1 MAATV
6 RDQIWRTILLTLL
19 LAVAVAAP
27 GVQQSDVQT
36 QPFTLKEN
44 VHLVVVPVIVK
55 DGDGHLVQDLTRDDF
70 RVFEDKK
77 QRSIQY
83 FSNELTPI
91 SALILLDTGM
101 SAKSLA
107 TVRSQLRSLSN
118 AFGPNDEAALY
129 FFDKHIRLGQDFTS
143 KTELIVEAVQKEGQE
158 GRAEE
163 TGPAM
168 LGGPLA
174 GSPIINGVNVDNPGS
189 APTLSAPISKSIHDA
204 LYEAAQQLRY
214 RPEGRRRLVLILSD
228 GAGGGNTFSY
238 QKMINAL
245 EVARVTVYAVSF
257 SAGWAAKRAD
267 LLARVAH
274 DTGGDIAYVRR
285 SSGLDSAC
293 FLFTDESRNAYV
305 LGFTPSVAD
314 GKFHDISVR
323 VSRPGVK
330 LVARNRFFAPP
341 LK

>member
-1 MAATV
+1 MAV
-6 RDQIWRTILLTLL
+6 
-19 LAVAVAAP
+19 VGSGP
-27 GVQQSDVQT
+27 PQSGDQT

-44 VHLVVVPVIVK
+44 VHLVIVPVSVK
-55 DGDGHLVQDLTRDDF
+55 DRDGRLVPDLTRDDF
-70 RVFEDKK
+70 RVFEDGK
-77 QRSIQY
+77 QRPVQY

-91 SALILLDTGM
+91 SALVLLDTGM

-118 AFGPNDEAALY
+118 AFGPSDEVALY

-143 KTELIVEAVQKEGQE
+143 KTDLIVDAVEREAKAGRVEGK
-158 GRAEE
+158 
-163 TGPAM
+163 GPGV

-174 GSPIINGVNVDNPGS
+174 GSSPTINGVNVDNPGS
-189 APTLSAPISKSIHDA
+189 APTLSAPITKSIHDA

-214 RPEGRRRLVLILSD
+214 RPEDRRRIVLILSD

-245 EVARVTVYAVSF
+245 EVAKATVYAVSF

-267 LLARVAH
+267 LLARVAR

-285 SSGLDSAC
+285 SSGLDAAC
-293 FLFTDESRNAYV
+293 FLFADESRNAYV

-314 GKFHDISVR
+314 GKFHAISVR
-323 VSRPGVK
+323 ASRSGVR

>member
-6 RDQIWRTILLTLL
+6 RDQIWRKILLALL
-19 LAVAVAAP
+19 LAVAVAAS
-27 GVQQSDVQT
+27 GVPQSDVQT

-77 QRSIQY
+77 QRPIQY

-118 AFGPNDEAALY
+118 AFGPSDEVALY
-129 FFDKHIRLGQDFTS
+129 FFDKHIRLVQDFTS
-143 KTELIVEAVQKEGQE
+143 KTDLIVQAVQKEGAE
-158 GRAEE
+158 GRGEGM
-163 TGPAM
+163 GPFM
-168 LGGPLA
+168 IGGPMA
-174 GSPIINGVNVDNPGS
+174 GSPTINGVNVDNPGVV
-189 APTLSAPISKSIHDA
+189 PPLTAPITKSIHDA

-214 RPEGRRRLVLILSD
+214 RPEDRRRLVLILSD

-245 EVARVTVYAVSF
+245 EVAKATVYAVSF

-267 LLARVAH
+267 LLARVAR

-285 SSGLDSAC
+285 SSALDAAC
-293 FLFTDESRNAYV
+293 FLFADESRNAYV

-314 GKFHDISVR
+314 GKFHNINVR
-323 VSRPGVK
+323 VSRPGLR

>member
-1 MAATV
+1 MTLAA
-6 RDQIWRTILLTLL
+6 LLVAGSA
-19 LAVAVAAP
+19 LA
-27 GVQQSDVQT
+27 QSDVQKE
-36 QPFTLKEN
+36 PFTLKEN
-44 VHLVVVPVIVK
+44 VHLVVVPVSVK
-55 DGDGHLVQDLTRDDF
+55 DRDGGLVEDLTRDDF
-70 RVFEDKK
+70 SVFQDGKP
-77 QRSIQY
+77 RPIQY
-83 FSNELTPI
+83 FSNEPTPI
-91 SALILLDTGM
+91 SALVLLDTGM

-107 TVRSQLRSLSN
+107 TVRSQLRSISN
-118 AFGPNDEAALY
+118 AFGPSDEVALY
-129 FFDKHIRLGQDFTS
+129 FFDKHIELVQDFTS
-143 KTELIVEAVQKEGQE
+143 KTDLIVEAVDREVKEGRVE
-158 GRAEE
+158 G
-163 TGPAM
+163 TGPGV

-174 GSPIINGVNVDNPGS
+174 GSPTINGVNVDNPGS
-189 APTLSAPISKSIHDA
+189 APTLSSPITKSIHDA

-267 LLARVAH
+267 LLARVAR

-285 SSGLDSAC
+285 SSGLDTAC
-293 FLFTDESRNAYV
+293 FLFADESRNAYV

-314 GKFHDISVR
+314 GKFHDINVR
-323 VSRPGVK
+323 VARPGVK

>member
-1 MAATV
+1 MASAV
-6 RDQIWRTILLTLL
+6 RDQIWRKTLL
-19 LAVAVAAP
+19 VLLLSVAVVASGLP
-27 GVQQSDVQT
+27 QSDNQT
-36 QPFTLKEN
+36 EPFTLKEN
-44 VHLVVVPVIVK
+44 VCLVVVPVTVK
-55 DGDGHLVQDLTRDDF
+55 DGDGRLVPDLTRDDF

-77 QRSIQY
+77 QRPIQY

-118 AFGPNDEAALY
+118 AFGPSDEVALY
-129 FFDKHIRLGQDFTS
+129 FFDKHIRLVQDFTS
-143 KTELIVEAVQKEGQE
+143 KTDLIVQAVQKEGAE
-158 GRAEE
+158 GRGEGM
-163 TGPAM
+163 GPFM
-168 LGGPLA
+168 IGGPMA
-174 GSPIINGVNVDNPGS
+174 GSPTINGVNVDNPGVV
-189 APTLSAPISKSIHDA
+189 PPLTAPITKSIHDA

-214 RPEGRRRLVLILSD
+214 RPEDRRRLVLILSD

-267 LLARVAH
+267 LLARVAR

-314 GKFHDISVR
+314 GKFHDISIR

>member
-6 RDQIWRTILLTLL
+6 RDQIWRTILLALL
-19 LAVAVAAP
+19 LAVAVAAS
-27 GVQQSDVQT
+27 GAQQSDVQA

-77 QRSIQY
+77 QRPIQY

-118 AFGPNDEAALY
+118 AFGPSDEVALY
-129 FFDKHIRLGQDFTS
+129 FFDKHIRLVQDFTS
-143 KTELIVEAVQKEGQE
+143 KTDLIVQAVQKEGAE
-158 GRAEE
+158 GRGEGM
-163 TGPAM
+163 GPFM
-168 LGGPLA
+168 IGGPMA
-174 GSPIINGVNVDNPGS
+174 GSPTINGVNVDNPGVV
-189 APTLSAPISKSIHDA
+189 PPLTAPITKSIHDA

-214 RPEGRRRLVLILSD
+214 RPEDRRRLVLILSD

-267 LLARVAH
+267 LLARVAR

>member
-1 MAATV
+1 VAGTV
-6 RDQIWRTILLTLL
+6 RDQIWRTTLL
-19 LAVAVAAP
+19 ALLWAAAVVGSGLP
-27 GVQQSDVQT
+27 QSDVQT

-44 VHLVVVPVIVK
+44 VHLVVVPVSVK
-55 DGDGHLVQDLTRDDF
+55 DRDGGLVQDLTRDDF
-70 RVFEDKK
+70 RVFEDGK
-77 QRSIQY
+77 QRPIQF

-91 SALILLDTGM
+91 SALVLLDTGM

-107 TVRSQLRSLSN
+107 TVRRQLRSLSN
-118 AFGPNDEAALY
+118 AFGPSDEVALY

-143 KTELIVEAVQKEGQE
+143 ETDLIVEAVEREAKEGRVE
-158 GRAEE
+158 GK
-163 TGPAM
+163 GPGM

-174 GSPIINGVNVDNPGS
+174 GSPTINGVNVDNPGS

-214 RPEGRRRLVLILSD
+214 RPEGRRRVVLILSD
-228 GAGGGNTFSY
+228 GAGGGNTYSY
-238 QKMINAL
+238 QTMINTL
-245 EVARVTVYAVSF
+245 EVAKATVYAISF

-267 LLARVAH
+267 LLARVAR

-285 SSGLDSAC
+285 SSGLDAAC
-293 FLFTDESRNAYV
+293 FLFADESRNAYV
-305 LGFTPSVAD
+305 LGFTPSAAD
-314 GKFHDISVR
+314 GKFHDINVR
-323 VSRPGVK
+323 VSRPGLR